1 MYWDTTQRC
10 VRTIYD
16 GRLTACRY
24 FKYGFYD
31 LPTASYAE
39 EKKEAFAIGEFLTI
53 TDGDFDASSF
63 TGAALVRPLLR

>member
-1 MYWDTTQRC
+1 MMSRC
-10 VRTIYD
+10 D
-16 GRLTACRY
+16 GTLTGCRY

-39 EKKEAFAIGEFLTI
+39 ESKEAFAIGEFLTI

-63 TGAALVRPLLR
+63 TGAALVSLPYATD